1 MPSVSLFNLL
11 WVGQGEMIYQA
22 YLESIID
29 GGLATSTLQL
39 LKVLNSDMSYQVLF
53 H

>member
-22 YLESIID
+22 YLENIIEAE
-29 GGLATSTLQL
+29 LATSTLQS
-39 LKVLNSDMSYQVLF
+39 LKIFNSDMSYEVIF
-53 H
+53 D

>member
-1 MPSVSLFNLL
+1 MQLFNLL
-11 WVGQGEMIYQA
+11 WIGQGEMIYQA
-22 YLESIID
+22 YIESIID

-39 LKVLNSDMSYQVLF
+39 LKILNSDTSYQVLF

>member
-1 MPSVSLFNLL
+1 MQLFSLL

-22 YLESIID
+22 YLENIIEAE
-29 GGLATSTLQL
+29 LATSTLQL
-39 LKVLNSDMSYQVLF
+39 LKILNSDMSYQVLF

>member
-1 MPSVSLFNLL
+1 MQLFNLL

-22 YLESIID
+22 YLENII
-29 GGLATSTLQL
+29 GAELATSTLQL
-39 LKVLNSDMSYQVLF
+39 LKVLNSDMSYQAIF